1 MGALH
6 ELADRLEGRVEF
18 LVVYICEAHPIDGWQ
33 VKLNLADDVLLSTP
47 ETDAARAENATACAL
62 NLGIHLPVVI
72 DPIDDPLADAYG
84 AWPDRLYLISR
95 GGTVSYQGG
104 LGPMG
109 FDHEELEA
117 AIRTELGQVSKA

>member
-72 DPIDDPLADAYG
+72 DPIEDPLAGAYG

-95 GGTVSYQGG
+95 GGVVAYQGD
-104 LGPMG
+104 LGPIG
-109 FDHEELEA
+109 FDHEKLEA
-117 AIRTELGQVSKA
+117 AISAELGRMAKK